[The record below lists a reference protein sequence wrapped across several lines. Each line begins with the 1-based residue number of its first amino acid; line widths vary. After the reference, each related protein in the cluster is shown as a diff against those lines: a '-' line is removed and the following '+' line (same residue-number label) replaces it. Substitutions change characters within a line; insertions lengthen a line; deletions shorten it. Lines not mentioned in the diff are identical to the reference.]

1 MRGFHFNEYTNIQ
14 AKCSFS
20 TFSDYRVKYCFNR
33 GPLAPEF
40 NQSGTSH
47 LGKLAIQFSVEHHIW
62 DRSNIWD
69 SLCDF
74 TSGKSS
80 FGTTHLG
87 QFMRLYIW
95 DGVWK
100 GTTHLGQN
108 LSVTFWDG
116 VWNRNNTSGRDFI
129 RYSMN

>member
-1 MRGFHFNEYTNIQ
+1 M
-14 AKCSFS
+14 
-20 TFSDYRVKYCFNR
+20 
-33 GPLAPEF
+33 APEF

-62 DRSNIWD
+62 ENWPEPHIWD

-100 GTTHLGQN
+100 GTTHLGKK
-108 LSVTFWDG
+108 LSVTVWDG
-116 VWNRNNTSGRDFI
+116 VWKGTTHLGEILSVTVGIDIWEKIEKGTTHLGFSLFFFLGTRFVS
-129 RYSMN
+129 